1 MDERL
6 HQFRSEVR
14 DELDRILIFW
24 SEIMPDRERGGFYGR
39 VDGSGKLF
47 PDADRGVILNTRI
60 LWTYVAAFS
69 QTGVSAYL
77 RLAHVAF
84 DYIIQHFWD
93 DENGG
98 VYWMVNCEGEVVD
111 AQKQI
116 YAQAFAIYAF
126 AEYFAVTKNALA
138 KEKAIHLYHLIE
150 RHSRDKVRGGYFN
163 VFNADWTL
171 KSDQKLSDKD
181 EDQAKIM
188 NTHLHILEAYSNLYR
203 AIPHDDYARTL
214 RRILKV
220 YVGRFC
226 SGENGHL
233 TLYFDEEWRPSSHE
247 ISFGHDIESSWL
259 IWEAAERLKDPSPT
273 GEVRDYVLSLVQAT
287 ISDGLDEQ
295 GGVFE
300 KTGSNGRDIEK
311 EKHWWPQAEAVVAFL
326 NAYQM
331 TSEDKYLTHM
341 FNSWEF
347 IKRHFLDLEKGEW
360 HWLIDAKG
368 HPVLSEDKVGPW
380 KAPYHNSRMC
390 IEVLKRLG

>member
-14 DELDRILIFW
+14 DELDRILNFW

-39 VDGSGKLF
+39 VDGSGNLD
-47 PDADRGVILNTRI
+47 PNADRGVILNTRI

-84 DYIIQHFWD
+84 DYIIKHFWD
-93 DENGG
+93 DVNGG

-111 AQKQI
+111 SQKQI

-126 AEYFAVTKNALA
+126 SEYFAVTKNNVA
-138 KEKAIHLYHLIE
+138 KEKAMQLCHLIE
-150 RHSRDKVRGGYFN
+150 RHSRDKTLEGYWN

-171 KSDQKLSDKD
+171 KEDQKLSEKD

-214 RRILKV
+214 RRILNI
-220 YVGRFC
+220 YLERFC
-226 SGENGHL
+226 KGSNGHL
-233 TLYFDEEWRPSSHE
+233 ILYFDEQWNPSSRE

-259 IWEAAERLKDPSPT
+259 IWEAAERLKEPNQIDIA
-273 GEVRDYVLSLVQAT
+273 RDHVLNLVNAT
-287 ISDGLDEQ
+287 IRDGLDEQ
-295 GGVFE
+295 GGVYE